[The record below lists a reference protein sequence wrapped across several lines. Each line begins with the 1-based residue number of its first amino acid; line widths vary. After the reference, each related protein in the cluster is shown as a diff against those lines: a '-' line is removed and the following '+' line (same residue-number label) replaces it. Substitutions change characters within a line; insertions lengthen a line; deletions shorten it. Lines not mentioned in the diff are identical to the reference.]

1 MVSSLVAF
9 YNTLELSDKDLSRIK
24 LSTVDN
30 AQEDEADFFI
40 YDLVTTLE
48 LLLLVFPYR

>member
-9 YNTLELSDKDLSRIK
+9 YNTMELSDKDLSRIK

-30 AQEDEADFFI
+30 AHGDEAGFVIHDIFM
-40 YDLVTTLE
+40 TLE
-48 LLLLVFPYR
+48 LLLLVFHYR